1 MKSGSGGTC
10 GPDLRLVDAYETMR
24 RWSGGEGSGRASYQ
38 VVRRQGL
45 AAWIEAFS
53 GCLGAV
59 EREAS
64 SSGAEPPAFHGASKP
79 LLPMVVGG
87 WTVPEDLYP
96 ELTGL
101 LAGLALSQ
109 LEVGVC

>member
-1 MKSGSGGTC
+1 MSAGWELC
-10 GPDLRLVDAYETMR
+10 PPDLRLVDAYEKMR
-24 RWSGGEGSGRASYQ
+24 RWAGGEESGRAGYQ
-38 VVRRQGL
+38 LLRRQGL

-64 SSGAEPPAFHGASKP
+64 SSRAEPTAFLGASTP
-79 LLPMVVGG
+79 LQPTAGG
-87 WTVPEDLYP
+87 SWTVPEDLYP

-109 LEVGVC
+109 LEEGVC

>member
-1 MKSGSGGTC
+1 
-10 GPDLRLVDAYETMR
+10 MR
-24 RWSGGEGSGRASYQ
+24 NRHGWEGAGRAGCQ

-64 SSGAEPPAFHGASKP
+64 SSRAEPTGFLGASKP
-79 LLPMVVGG
+79 LQPMAAGG
-87 WTVPEDLYP
+87 WTVPRDLYP

-101 LAGLALSQ
+101 LASLALSQ
-109 LEVGVC
+109 LEEGVC

>member
-1 MKSGSGGTC
+1 MSAEWELCPS
-10 GPDLRLVDAYETMR
+10 DLRLVDAYEKMR
-24 RWSGGEGSGRASYQ
+24 CWAGGEGSGRAGYQ
-38 VVRRQGL
+38 VLRRQGL

-64 SSGAEPPAFHGASKP
+64 STRAEATAFLGASKP
-79 LLPMVVGG
+79 LQPMAAGG
-87 WTVPEDLYP
+87 WTVPRDLYP

-109 LEVGVC
+109 LEEGVC